1 MRKHYFQTKNKRNF
15 SIAMIWINGGSDMD
29 VEDKKGINNILC
41 SLLSRGCEG
50 FENLA
55 FSEYLDSRGAELN
68 LVTSE
73 DGMLI
78 SLKSL
83 DEHFYKLFPLMN
95 LIINQPSLSYS
106 QFQNVKKSIINTLK
120 KDKENPFNITFEKW
134 RKIVYLK
141 HSYAYNSSGY
151 EEDISKITHHDIL
164 SEYENFKNRNK
175 YLISNNLIIKN
186 KNFEIFNQNI
196 CNNKFISNYVDC
208 ENNKQDCNSL
218 SRYVSTHQKSNQV
231 ILMLGNQSCPVSSNE
246 YLPLKI
252 LESHLSYGMSSV
264 LFKLFRE
271 KNGLTYEVGVYNPFR
286 KKNSPFLIYLS
297 VSNKNALL
305 AFEILSELWRKLLS
319 SLIVDKDIFLA
330 KIKLK
335 SSTLISN
342 QTLEDILQRKIKL
355 IGYNLDQNFDYLSK
369 IKDVDSEDI
378 LKVTKKYLSKPFL
391 SIYGEEK
398 ICDEIKKIWIKD
410 F

>member
-1 MRKHYFQTKNKRNF
+1 MIQAYCETKNSRNF
-15 SIAMIWINGGSDMD
+15 SIAIVWISGGSNMD
-29 VEDKKGINNILC
+29 VEEKKGINQILC
-41 SLLSRGCEG
+41 SLLNRGCKG

-55 FSEYLDSRGAELN
+55 FSEYVDSHGAELN
-68 LVTSE
+68 LETLE
-73 DGMLI
+73 DGMII

-83 DEHFYKLFPLMN
+83 DEHFNKLLPLLN
-95 LIINQPSLSYS
+95 LIINEPSLQNK
-106 QFQNVKKSIINTLK
+106 QFQNVKKSTINTLK

-151 EEDISKITHHDIL
+151 EGDILKITHNDIL

-175 YLISNNLIIKN
+175 YLISNNLNIKN
-186 KNFEIFNQNI
+186 KSFDLLNQNI
-196 CNNKFISNYVDC
+196 NQNKIGLKVESKSHNNNPNLLNRF
-208 ENNKQDCNSL
+208 
-218 SRYVSTHQKSNQV
+218 VSTHQKSNQI
-231 ILMLGNQSCPVSSNE
+231 ILMLGNQTCPISSQE

-271 KNGLTYEVGVYNPFR
+271 KNGLTYEVGVYNPCR
-286 KKNSPFLIYLS
+286 IENSPFLVYFS

-319 SLIVDKDIFLA
+319 SSISEKDIYLA

-335 SSTLISN
+335 SSFLLSN
-342 QTLEDILQRKIKL
+342 QTLDEILQRKIQY
-355 IGYNLDQNFDYLSK
+355 IGYSLDQNYDFLNKINDVNSK
-369 IKDVDSEDI
+369 DI
-378 LKVTKKYLSKPFL
+378 WKVTKKYLGKPFL
-391 SIYGEEK
+391 SIYGDEK
-398 ICDEIKKIWIKD
+398 KCNEINKLWIKN